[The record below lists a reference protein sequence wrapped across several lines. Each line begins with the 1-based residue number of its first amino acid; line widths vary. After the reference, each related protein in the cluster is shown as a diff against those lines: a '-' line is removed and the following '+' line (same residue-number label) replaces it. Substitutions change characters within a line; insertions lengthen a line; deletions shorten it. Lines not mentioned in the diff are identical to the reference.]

1 MRIYIYTFIP
11 MAAQSEYI
19 LFEYNLRKKE
29 TNDNTVVVQDNIY
42 MYIYQTADIV
52 TSHGTATV

>member
-19 LFEYNLRKKE
+19 FEYNLRKKE
-29 TNDNTVVVQDNIY
+29 TNDNTVVV
-42 MYIYQTADIV
+42 
-52 TSHGTATV
+52 